1 MLVACWSCKGG
12 AGTTVVAAALAL
24 SHAAGGALLVDLA
37 GDLTVVLGLEADD
50 GGPGLAGWLAAGPD
64 VPVDAL
70 SRLERA
76 VAPGVGLLERGEGA
90 LDPGRADVL
99 ASLLAA
105 DDRLVVADCGTAPG
119 GAALAVAAAASRSV
133 LVTRACF
140 VALHRAR
147 RAPLHPSGVV
157 LVAEPGRSL
166 GRRDVEV
173 TLDAPVVAVVEDDP
187 AVARAVDAGLLRS
200 RLPKALVRELRGVA

>member
-12 AGTTVVAAALAL
+12 SGTTVVAAALAL
-24 SHAAGGALLVDLA
+24 SHAAGGAVLADLA
-37 GDLTVVLGLEADD
+37 GDLPVVLGLDPDEA
-50 GGPGLAGWLAAGPD
+50 GPGLAGWLAAGPD
-64 VPVDAL
+64 VPLDAL
-70 SRLERA
+70 ARLERA
-76 VAPGVGLLERGEGA
+76 VAPGLGLLERGDGVLEPA
-90 LDPGRADVL
+90 RADVL
-99 ASLLAA
+99 AALLAA
-105 DDRLVVADCGTAPG
+105 DDRLVVADCGTGPG

-173 TLDAPVVAVVEDDP
+173 HLDAPIVAVVEDDP
-187 AVARAVDAGLLRS
+187 AIARAVDAGLLRS
-200 RLPKALVRELRGVA
+200 RLPRALVRELRDVA